1 MNGGRQKD
9 VVLILAREL
18 ASNIATPMLVLDHNG
33 TLVFFNE
40 PAEEVLG
47 APFSTVGE
55 IPAATW
61 DEQWPT
67 TDEHGGE
74 ISLLE
79 SPLARVILDQEPAH
93 QVIIVT
99 GLDGVRRRIAT
110 TVYPLFGS
118 TRRFVGA
125 VAVFWQEDDGT

>member
-47 APFSTVGE
+47 ASFATVGE

-67 TDEHGGE
+67 TDEHGNE
-74 ISLLE
+74 ISLLD
-79 SPLARVILDQEPAH
+79 SPLARAITEQQPEH

-99 GLDGVRRRIAT
+99 GLDKVQRRIQT
-110 TVYPLFGS
+110 TVYPLFGA

-125 VAVFWQEDDGT
+125 VAVFWQEDNGL

>member
-40 PAEEVLG
+40 PAEIVLG
-47 APFSTVGE
+47 TSFGATGE
-55 IPAATW
+55 ISAAEW
-61 DEQWPT
+61 DKRWPT
-67 TDEHGGE
+67 TDADGTP

-79 SPLARVILDQEPAH
+79 SPLAKVITDQSPAH
-93 QVIIVT
+93 EVIH
-99 GLDGVRRRIAT
+99 VRGSDDIERRIET
-110 TVYPLFGS
+110 TVYPLFAS
-118 TRRFVGA
+118 SHRFVGA
-125 VAVFWQEDDGT
+125 VAVFWQAAE